1 MFEHEI
7 GFVFYGKR
15 LCGYMEHL
23 FWVWSGQLSDL
34 MSESEERLFNIVVE
48 AQEHDA
54 NDKRLGN

>member
-34 MSESEERLFNIVVE
+34 MSESEGRLFNVPWLKLKNKKNGE
-48 AQEHDA
+48 
-54 NDKRLGN
+54 